1 MIRRPPRSTLFPY
14 TTLFRSSVA
23 ANGSEREHRVFRPVW
38 KGVRVEREDGG
49 YVVFGEGV
57 ERLALKTDW
66 ESPEGVENF
75 QRELKRRGILN
86 ALRRAGATPG
96 DEVRIGETV
105 FDLR

>member
-1 MIRRPPRSTLFPY
+1 
-14 TTLFRSSVA
+14 
-23 ANGSEREHRVFRPVW
+23 
-38 KGVRVEREDGG
+38 VEREDGG